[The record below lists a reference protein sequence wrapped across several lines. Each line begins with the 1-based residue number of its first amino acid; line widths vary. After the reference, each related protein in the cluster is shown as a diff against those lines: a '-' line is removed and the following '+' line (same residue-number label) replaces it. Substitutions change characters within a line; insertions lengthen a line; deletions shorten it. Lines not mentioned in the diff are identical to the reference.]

1 MEFSQEQRTFSSGHC
16 AILLYQTDDG
26 QIKLDVQLREE
37 TVWLT
42 QAQMV
47 ELFQRDKRTIS
58 EHVRNIFKEGEL
70 TEAAVVRKSRITAA
84 DGKSYLTTA
93 YNLDVVISV
102 GYRVK
107 SLRGTQFRIWASS
120 VLKEYLV
127 KGYALNQRRLAEQG
141 VAELRGVLDLLAT
154 TLEHHQ
160 LADATGLAVVELVRR
175 YGLSWQLLLQYDEDR
190 LNLPAG
196 LTRRE
201 SVGFDLAV
209 VRQGIACLRDELAT
223 RGEVTDLFGR
233 ERGES
238 LAGILGAI
246 HQTFGGE
253 DLYPSIEEKA
263 AHLLYFVI
271 KDHPFSD
278 GNKRIGSFLFL
289 LFLQKSSLVDTVRF
303 DNKGL
308 VALALLVAASDPSQ
322 KDVLIR
328 LIIHLLGESTLPNGG
343 RAHD

>member
-1 MEFSQEQRTFSSGHC
+1 MDNSYFNNDSVV
-16 AILLYQTDDG
+16 LYQAEDG
-26 QIKLDVQLREE
+26 TTSLEVRLHEE

-42 QAQMV
+42 QAQMA
-47 ELFQRDKRTIS
+47 ELFQRDQSVIS
-58 EHVRNIFKEGEL
+58 RHVSNVFKEGEL
-70 TEAAVVRKSRITAA
+70 SRESTMQKMHNAFSDKPIA
-84 DGKSYLTTA
+84 L

-107 SLRGTQFRIWASS
+107 SQRGTQFRIWASS
-120 VLKEYLV
+120 VLKEYLI

-154 TLEHHQ
+154 TLEQHQ
-160 LADATGLAVVELVRR
+160 LTDETGLAVVELVRR

-190 LNLPAG
+190 LPLPSG

-209 VRQGIACLRDELAT
+209 VRRGIACLRDELAA

-233 ERGES
+233 ERGEG

-289 LFLQKSSLVDTVRF
+289 LFLQESNLVDTVRF